1 MDEGIKIEKLSLD
14 NLRQAS
20 VLADGI
26 FVDNILGSDFLA
38 PSRDFE
44 ASLDEKGQGNYGRER
59 YGRIV
64 FAMYF
69 AALNEDRKVVGT
81 CGLYELDKDKRDAD
95 WLGWFCV
102 DESYRNFGVGSLLLD
117 HAICKVKEREKSF
130 LRLYTPTVHGKS
142 AAQALYLEK
151 GFQVCDDGLFEQDAN
166 CKIFQKDLKL

>member
-1 MDEGIKIEKLSLD
+1 MNEKIKVERLSRD

-44 ASLDEKGQGNYGRER
+44 ASLDENGQGNYGRER

-81 CGLYELDKDKRDAD
+81 CGLYELDKDKCDAD

-102 DESYRNFGVGSLLLD
+102 DEGYRNCGVGSLLLD
-117 HAICKVKEREKSF
+117 HAICRSKERGKSF
-130 LRLYTPTVHGKS
+130 LRLYTPAVHGKS

-151 GFQVCDDGLFEQDAN
+151 GFQIFDGGLFGQDAD
-166 CKIFQKDLKL
+166 CKIFQKDIRT

>member
-1 MDEGIKIEKLSLD
+1 MDEKIKIEKLSLD
-14 NLRQAS
+14 NFRQAS
-20 VLADGI
+20 VLADRI
-26 FVDNILGSDFLA
+26 FVDDVSGRDPLA

-44 ASLDEKGQGNYGRER
+44 ASLDENGQGDYGRER

-81 CGLYELDKDKRDAD
+81 CGLYELDKDKCDAD

-102 DESYRNFGVGSLLLD
+102 DEGYRNCGVGSLLLD
-117 HAICKVKEREKSF
+117 HAICKAKERGKSF
-130 LRLYTPTVHGKS
+130 LRLYTPAVHGKS

-151 GFQVCDDGLFEQDAN
+151 GFQICDGGLSEQDVD
-166 CKIFQKDLKL
+166 CKIFQNDLKL